1 MTLKAGLLVGAGL
14 IVSGLVVGRCWEG
27 RVQDSRFAKLETRLA
42 VAYAAHLVNDSVAA
56 TYDRMRVDTIK
67 VVTTRIVKDAAKAES
82 LSVVVAQRDSAMTE
96 HLKADSAGTQ
106 VFAAF
111 TDAVNRMDSLRLI
124 TIGNLQRIASTQ
136 DTIISGLRS
145 RLVESDVMLSQA
157 MGQLRSA
164 LARADSGWPTWRRL
178 ATAAGCVS
186 AGVGFATKN
195 ATVGLAGATVCAV
208 SLALP

>member
-1 MTLKAGLLVGAGL
+1 MIGPKVGILAAAVL
-14 IVSGLVVGRCWEG
+14 IVSSLVVGRCWQG
-27 RVQDSRFAKLETRLA
+27 RVADSKFQKLETQ
-42 VAYAAHLVNDSVAA
+42 VAKYRADSAAFWTSIAQR
-56 TYDRMRVDTIK
+56 TDTIK

-124 TIGNLQRIASTQ
+124 TIGNLQRIAATQ

>member
-1 MTLKAGLLVGAGL
+1 MTSRRWLALCAALLLAGAIG
-14 IVSGLVVGRCWEG
+14 GRCWQG
-27 RVQDSRFAKLETRLA
+27 RVADRAYTALLARYTAHLRADSLA
-42 VAYAAHLVNDSVAA
+42 VRVDSAR
-56 TYDRMRVDTIK
+56 TDTIK
-67 VVTTRIVKDAAKAES
+67 VVSTRIVKDSAKAES

-111 TDAVNRMDSLRLI
+111 TDAVNRRDSLRLI
-124 TIGNLQRIASTQ
+124 TIGNLQRIAATQ

-195 ATVGLAGATVCAV
+195 ATVGLAGATVCTV